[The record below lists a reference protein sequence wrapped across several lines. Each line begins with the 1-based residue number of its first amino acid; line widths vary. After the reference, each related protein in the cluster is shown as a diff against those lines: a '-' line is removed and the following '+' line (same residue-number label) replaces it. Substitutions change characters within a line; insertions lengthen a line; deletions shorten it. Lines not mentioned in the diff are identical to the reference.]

1 MQNVRHRDP
10 SQMVGSGPGPPCCEE
25 SACHNT
31 ARGKTVARLK
41 VGKMLV
47 NRPICI
53 YVCFGDDFLRFW
65 GKLVGWTGLG
75 MSTS

>member
-1 MQNVRHRDP
+1 MQNVRNKDP

-25 SACHNT
+25 
-31 ARGKTVARLK
+31 TVLATILPVERK
-41 VGKMLV
+41 LV

-53 YVCFGDDFLRFW
+53 YVCFGDDFLTFW